1 MCREK
6 LKHTTIM
13 HINLQQIV
21 LAVVPAAVPSCP
33 PQNPSWPATKVVPPV
48 LDGAKNKNERKL
60 LHTCYIF
67 ISLICVY
74 ETLSTHLEL

>member
-48 LDGAKNKNERKL
+48 LDGARNQN
-60 LHTCYIF
+60 
-67 ISLICVY
+67 
-74 ETLSTHLEL
+74 